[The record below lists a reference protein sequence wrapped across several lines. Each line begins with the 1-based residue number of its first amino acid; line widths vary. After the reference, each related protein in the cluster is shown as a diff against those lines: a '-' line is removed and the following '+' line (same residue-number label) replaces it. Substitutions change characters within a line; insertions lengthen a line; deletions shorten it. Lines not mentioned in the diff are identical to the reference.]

1 MNIKLFFINYAY
13 NIQIMS
19 KSRFELWSRNIARK
33 DEMIDMLIEAY
44 QSTSCHTP
52 FFEVK
57 TCSNTSKVFHYPS
70 SFNHIETSFSNISNS
85 IFCGIL
91 KGLNKHLHIIR
102 IYFDLTVHFSFRL
115 VFACFYL
122 KYMTSLRIIDI
133 ILLDS
138 P

>member
-52 FFEVK
+52 FFLVE

-70 SFNHIETSFSNISNS
+70 SFNLIETPFLNICNL
-85 IFCGIL
+85 IFCGIS
-91 KGLNKHLHIIR
+91 KGLIKHHSIPSYEYIFIWLCSLVL
-102 IYFDLTVHFSFRL
+102 DFSLL
-115 VFACFYL
+115 VFIWNIWQVYV
-122 KYMTSLRIIDI
+122 
-133 ILLDS
+133 LLI
-138 P
+138 

>member
-19 KSRFELWSRNIARK
+19 KSRFELLSRNIARK

-52 FFEVK
+52 FFGVE
-57 TCSNTSKVFHYPS
+57 TCSNTLKVFHYPS
-70 SFNHIETSFSNISNS
+70 SFNHIETTFSNISNFVFS
-85 IFCGIL
+85 G
-91 KGLNKHLHIIR
+91 KHLYIAIIHR
-102 IYFDLTVHFSFRL
+102 NVHFNFIL
-115 VFACFYL
+115 VFACLYL

>member
-52 FFEVK
+52 FFGVE

-70 SFNHIETSFSNISNS
+70 SFNHIETTFWNISNS
-85 IFCGIL
+85 IFCGVL
-91 KGLNKHLHIIR
+91 KGLNKHLTNLPWFDCVFQCR
-102 IYFDLTVHFSFRL
+102 TCVCMFFEIYDKFTYYWYNS
-115 VFACFYL
+115 
-122 KYMTSLRIIDI
+122 SW
-133 ILLDS
+133 
-138 P
+138 